1 MNAMD
6 RNFRP
11 VLPDAIEA
19 AEALLG
25 AILTNSEAYWRVAG
39 FLKPEHFTEKLHQ
52 KLYETMAT
60 MIAEGRAV
68 NPITIKPYLPAD
80 QMVSADVS
88 VFEYVIRLSSSAVT
102 VVGAYDYGRAVI
114 ETWARRQIITRLED
128 AIELARHMPA
138 DMTPEKIIGEASG
151 QLIKIAQEGN
161 ERAGSTKYGVLLPNA
176 VSKVA
181 KASTDAA
188 ARIPWFLPEIG
199 EALGDIRRGNL
210 IGLMSDSGG
219 GKGQPLDAP
228 ILTPWGFKPMGD
240 IKVGSVITAGDGT
253 PTKVIGVYPLGMRD
267 IFKVSFSDGTSTEV
281 TDDHIWLAWQSGRNR
296 IRDGAIQYADD
307 MAKLY
312 TTADL
317 IERLAKGQRLRIPTV
332 GPVRYIAGAAARYRS
347 IPPYTLGA
355 LLGDGCFRGTSL
367 TITTDDPEI
376 AWHIEAET
384 GCKLRRPGE
393 RKHHRTMT
401 YGVPFST
408 GIKTALER
416 EGLWGLT
423 SEDKFI
429 PPHYLLCD
437 ADDRWSLLQ
446 GILDTDGT
454 VKRNGTAEFMT
465 KSPRLAQ
472 DVATLARSLGAIVT
486 LHEKATSYIKGG
498 QRIDCGIGH
507 RVMIKMAALSRAFGI
522 ARKQAKCGAPQSMG
536 KLVVSIEKVRQA
548 EAQCIRVD
556 HPSSLYVTND
566 FIVTHNT
573 SFSLQQCRHA
583 ASKGFRSAFFSIE
596 ITEEEAALQAAA
608 QQSGISL
615 GRIDAYTL
623 NTKET
628 SDLES
633 EMVKAV
639 DLPFY
644 IVGFGECSL
653 SDIRIKAEAMVKSQG
668 LDLIMIDHAKMIT
681 LPNPKDIFSERVNAL
696 YRGLKALAKSLNVA
710 IVILIQRN
718 DEWKQ
723 RFRSQGA
730 HTALRP
736 VMGDAYGGGSIKQ
749 SLDVWFSLYRPEPL
763 YRELI
768 PIMPPER
775 VREGEKTKKQVMI
788 EKLEACRGKAWII
801 NHKRRRG
808 EPGRSPEIAF
818 EPEFTMFKS
827 PSAEPPPAFE
837 GFEGF

>member
-1 MNAMD
+1 MD
-6 RNFRP
+6 RSFRP
-11 VLPDAIEA
+11 ALPDAIEA

-39 FLKPEHFTEKLHQ
+39 FLRPYHFTEKLHQ
-52 KLYETMAT
+52 TLYETMGM

-68 NPITIKPYLPAD
+68 NPITLKPYLPAD
-80 QMVSADVS
+80 LMVSADVS

-114 ETWARRQIITRLED
+114 ETWARRQIIARLED
-128 AIELARHMPA
+128 AIELARHMPV
-138 DMTPEKIIGEASG
+138 DMTPEKIIGEAAD
-151 QLIKIAQEGN
+151 QLTKIAQEGN

-188 ARIPWFLPEIG
+188 ARIPWFLPEIS

-219 GKGQPLDAP
+219 GK
-228 ILTPWGFKPMGD
+228 
-240 IKVGSVITAGDGT
+240 
-253 PTKVIGVYPLGMRD
+253 
-267 IFKVSFSDGTSTEV
+267 
-281 TDDHIWLAWQSGRNR
+281 
-296 IRDGAIQYADD
+296 
-307 MAKLY
+307 
-312 TTADL
+312 
-317 IERLAKGQRLRIPTV
+317 
-332 GPVRYIAGAAARYRS
+332 
-347 IPPYTLGA
+347 
-355 LLGDGCFRGTSL
+355 
-367 TITTDDPEI
+367 
-376 AWHIEAET
+376 
-384 GCKLRRPGE
+384 
-393 RKHHRTMT
+393 
-401 YGVPFST
+401 
-408 GIKTALER
+408 
-416 EGLWGLT
+416 
-423 SEDKFI
+423 
-429 PPHYLLCD
+429 
-437 ADDRWSLLQ
+437 
-446 GILDTDGT
+446 
-454 VKRNGTAEFMT
+454 
-465 KSPRLAQ
+465 
-472 DVATLARSLGAIVT
+472 
-486 LHEKATSYIKGG
+486 
-498 QRIDCGIGH
+498 
-507 RVMIKMAALSRAFGI
+507 
-522 ARKQAKCGAPQSMG
+522 
-536 KLVVSIEKVRQA
+536 
-548 EAQCIRVD
+548 
-556 HPSSLYVTND
+556 
-566 FIVTHNT
+566 T

-628 SDLES
+628 SDLET
-633 EMVKAV
+633 EMMKAV

-681 LPNPKDIFSERVNAL
+681 LPNPKDMFAERVNAL

-749 SLDVWFSLYRPEPL
+749 NLDVWFSLYRPEPL

-808 EPGRSPEIAF
+808 EPGRSPEIGF

-827 PSAEPPPAFE
+827 PGAELPPAFE